1 MKLFKKMKVLLLAFV
16 ILFSTSA
23 CIKNP
28 DNFKEIYQ
36 GTGALSEAIP
46 LKNEFNESDNAPV
59 QNPDL
64 IDETEKIIQILT
76 SEEFKGRASDTDGND
91 KAVEYLNSQFE
102 NIGLDYLFKDT
113 YLHKYKFKSNINAYK
128 IIDPDGEKSNVVGLI
143 KGTNHSEKSK
153 AVVITAHFDHIG
165 RGFNPKDDK
174 TIHPGAVDN
183 ASGTAVL
190 LRIAHKIKEMSK
202 ETPFETDIIVAAVNH
217 EEIGY
222 IGSRALINDIKDRY
236 KNIYNINI
244 DCVGVKNGS
253 PLIVYSSDK
262 RSPELSPLIFQY
274 MDTTGEA
281 INKDTKIRNY
291 TSDHMAFEKNGIQ
304 SIFFMDTYDDDL
316 IHQTTDTLEN
326 NIDVERLNKLV
337 DHICGF
343 LRFNDK
349 NAIAKKDPIEV

>member
-1 MKLFKKMKVLLLAFV
+1 M
-16 ILFSTSA
+16 
-23 CIKNP
+23 
-28 DNFKEIYQ
+28 
-36 GTGALSEAIP
+36 
-46 LKNEFNESDNAPV
+46 
-59 QNPDL
+59 
-64 IDETEKIIQILT
+64 
-76 SEEFKGRASDTDGND
+76 
-91 KAVEYLNSQFE
+91 
-102 NIGLDYLFKDT
+102 
-113 YLHKYKFKSNINAYK
+113 HKYKFKSNINAYK

-274 MDTTGEA
+274 MDTTGEV